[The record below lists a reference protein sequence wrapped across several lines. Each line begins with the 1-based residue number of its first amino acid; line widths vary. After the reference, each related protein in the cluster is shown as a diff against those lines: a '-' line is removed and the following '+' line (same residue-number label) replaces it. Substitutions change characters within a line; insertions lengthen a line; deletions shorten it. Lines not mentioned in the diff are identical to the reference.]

1 MGVQVGQILRQAAR
15 LSPSAIALVDLGDL
29 GTTRREFSYAQ
40 LEAAALRTAQ
50 QLLAAGVGP
59 GDRVALVAENQAE
72 VVVAWFGAVY
82 AGAAIVPMNVLSSA
96 SELGERLRHC
106 GAKLLI
112 HDAARAELSARAL
125 AECGSATRM
134 VELAR
139 VASLSAADSVATA
152 ALEVGAGSDGP
163 VAFPLDLPAD
173 ATALVLYTSGTT
185 GRPKGAAISH
195 ASLLLH
201 SVLLCQHALGLGP
214 ESRVLCTLPLSHS
227 YGCRL
232 AMLAPFYARAR
243 IVIVPRFDPV
253 RTLAVARA
261 EGVTWL
267 PAVPTMF
274 AAWAKLM
281 AAEPLPRLGWALCA
295 GAPLG
300 EDVARR
306 AEAVLGAEIRQG
318 YGMTEATFASMNAP
332 PDARVF
338 GSVGKPIWGV
348 ELRIVDADG
357 CEVAAPASGEVL
369 VRGHNVMSHYL
380 HDAEA
385 TTDALEDGWVHS
397 GDVGHL
403 DDRGRLY
410 IVDRIK
416 DLVIRGGYNV
426 YPSEV
431 ENVLGAHPDVHEVA
445 VIGRPD
451 AFYGEEIVAVIV
463 PRDGALIDFAGL
475 QALASERLSRS
486 KQPREYAFVAALPLG
501 ASGKVHKRTLRAWLV
516 DGHIRAEKVSG

>member
-15 LSPSAIALVDLGDL
+15 SSPNAIAVVDLGAP
-29 GTTRREFSYAQ
+29 GSARREFSYAE
-40 LEAAALRTAQ
+40 LEAAVVRTAL
-50 QLLAAGVGP
+50 QLMAAGIGP

-82 AGAAIVPMNVLSSA
+82 AGAAIVPMNVLSTQ
-96 SELGERLRHC
+96 SELADRLRHC
-106 GAKLLI
+106 GAKMLV
-112 HDAARAELSARAL
+112 HDIARAELAAGAVIECGLMTRTVALVALTSTLGAAEPRAARA
-125 AECGSATRM
+125 
-134 VELAR
+134 
-139 VASLSAADSVATA
+139 ASSL
-152 ALEVGAGSDGP
+152 P
-163 VAFPLDLPAD
+163 VDLPAD
-173 ATALVLYTSGTT
+173 ADAMVLYTSGTT
-185 GRPKGAAISH
+185 GHAKGAAISH

-201 SVLLCQHALGLGP
+201 SILLCQHALGLGP

-243 IVIVPRFDPV
+243 LVIVPRFDPA
-253 RTLAVARA
+253 RTLAAVRE

-274 AAWAKLM
+274 AAWAKLT
-281 AAEPLPRLGWALCA
+281 AAEPVPSLRWALCA

-300 EDVARR
+300 DDVARR
-306 AEAVLGAEIRQG
+306 AEAVLGTEVRQG

-332 PDARVF
+332 PDARVH

-348 ELRIVDADG
+348 ELRIVAADG
-357 CEVAAPASGEVL
+357 CDVVAPASGEVL
-369 VRGHNVMSHYL
+369 VRGHNLMSHYL
-380 HDAEA
+380 LDAEA
-385 TTDALEDGWVHS
+385 TSEALKDGWVHS

-403 DDRGRLY
+403 DEAGRLY

-431 ENVLGAHPDVHEVA
+431 ENVLGAHPGVHEVA

-451 AFYGEEIVAVIV
+451 EFYGEEIVAVIV
-463 PRDGALIDFAGL
+463 PREGTSIEVAELH
-475 QALASERLSRS
+475 ALAMQRLSRS
-486 KQPREYAFVAALPLG
+486 KQPREYAFVSALPLG
-501 ASGKVHKRTLRAWLV
+501 PSGKVHKRSLRGWLR